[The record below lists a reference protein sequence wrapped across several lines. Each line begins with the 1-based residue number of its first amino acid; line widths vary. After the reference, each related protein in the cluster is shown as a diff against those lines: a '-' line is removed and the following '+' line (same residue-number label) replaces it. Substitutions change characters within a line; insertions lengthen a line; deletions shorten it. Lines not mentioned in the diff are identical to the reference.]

1 MSREGRIQERVPDLR
16 ADTRGGLV
24 NSFSNLLR
32 SLGVVRLA
40 ALGLVAVALLIFFA
54 FIGLRLGTEP
64 RALLF
69 SDVGVED
76 AAKMVA
82 ELDAAKVPYELRGDG
97 SMIYVPQT
105 DVLRLRMMLAEKG
118 LPAGGTVGYEIFDNA
133 DALGTTSF
141 LQNINHLRALE
152 GELARTIRAIDGI
165 KGARVH
171 LVLPERELF
180 SRERREPTASIVL
193 KVSRDALSTQQ
204 VKAIQYLV
212 ASAVDGLAPGRVSIV
227 DERGTL
233 LASGAGDDNQAIFAS
248 SIDERRT
255 GYEARLRTHLE
266 NIVQRV
272 VGVDKARV
280 EVTAQMDYNRITQTS
295 DMFDPNG
302 QVVRS
307 TQTVEDSSSSADG
320 AANDGVTVGNNLPN
334 ANLGG
339 TEAESGAREAA
350 NRTEETVNYEI
361 SRTTKTEVLEP
372 GRVKRLSVAVL
383 VDGSY
388 VEGEDGSVTYAPRSQ
403 QELEKIEALIKTA
416 MGFDE
421 ARGDQVEVV
430 NLQFAARPELDAGTA
445 ATDEAGGFMGFT
457 RADIMRL
464 AELAVLA
471 VLALVAIFFVA
482 RPLLAKTGGFAG
494 AAGRLALPGVSGGGA
509 FEGQSVLAGP
519 GDENALSGALPA
531 PDQLNDD
538 MLIDIAQVAGK
549 VKQSS
554 VRKIGELVS
563 SHPDESISIVRSWL
577 HETA

>member
-1 MSREGRIQERVPDLR
+1 M
-16 ADTRGGLV
+16 
-24 NSFSNLLR
+24 NNFSNLLK
-32 SLGVVRLA
+32 SLGLVRLA
-40 ALGLVAVALLIFFA
+40 ALGLVAVSLLVFFA
-54 FIGLRLGTEP
+54 FIALRFGSEP
-64 RALLF
+64 KALLF
-69 SDVGVED
+69 SDIGVED

-82 ELDAAKVPYELRGDG
+82 ELDTAKVDYELRGDG

-152 GELARTIRAIDGI
+152 GELARTISAIDGI
-165 KGARVH
+165 EGARVH

-193 KVSRDALSTQQ
+193 KVSRNVLSTQQ

-212 ASAVDGLAPGRVSIV
+212 SSAVDGLVPNRVSIV

-233 LASGAGDDNQAIFAS
+233 LASGGGDDNQAMFAS

-255 GYEARLRTHLE
+255 GYENRLRTHLE
-266 NIVQRV
+266 NIVQQV
-272 VGVDKARV
+272 VGSEKARV
-280 EVTAQMDYNRITQTS
+280 EVTAQMDYNRVTRTS
-295 DMFDPNG
+295 DLFDPNS

-307 TQTVEDSSSSADG
+307 TQTVEDSSTSTDG
-320 AANDGVTVGNNLPN
+320 ARNDGVTVGNNLPN

-339 TEAESGAREAA
+339 QDAESGSKQAS

-383 VDGSY
+383 VDGAY
-388 VEGEDGSVTYAPRSQ
+388 TKTDEGSTVYMPRSQ
-403 QELEKIEALIKTA
+403 QELDKIEALVKTA

-421 ARGDQVEVV
+421 ERGDQIEVV
-430 NLQFAARPELDAGTA
+430 NLQFAQTAELETGTGVVEEPA
-445 ATDEAGGFMGFT
+445 GFMGFT
-457 RADIMRL
+457 RADILRL

-482 RPLLAKTGGFAG
+482 RPLIARMGILSGSNP
-494 AAGRLALPGVSGGGA
+494 RLALPGAASAAVM
-509 FEGQSVLAGP
+509 EGQTALAGP
-519 GDENALSGALPA
+519 EGENASAGALPS
-531 PDQLNDD
+531 PEQLNED

-554 VRKIGELVS
+554 VRKIGELVTN
-563 SHPDESISIVRSWL
+563 HPDESISILRSWL

>member
-1 MSREGRIQERVPDLR
+1 M
-16 ADTRGGLV
+16 
-24 NSFSNLLR
+24 NNFSNLLK
-32 SLGVVRLA
+32 SMGMVRLA
-40 ALGLVAVALLIFFA
+40 ALGLVAVSLLVFFA
-54 FIGLRLGTEP
+54 FIALRFGSEP
-64 RALLF
+64 KSLLF

-97 SMIYVPQT
+97 SMIYVPQSE
-105 DVLRLRMMLAEKG
+105 VLRLRMMLAEKG

-165 KGARVH
+165 QGARVH

-193 KVSRDALSTQQ
+193 KVNRNALSSQQ

-248 SIDERRT
+248 SVDERRSN
-255 GYEARLRTHLE
+255 YENRLRTHLE
-266 NIVQRV
+266 NIIQRV
-272 VGVDKARV
+272 VGADKARV

-307 TQTVEDSSSSADG
+307 TQTVEDSSSSTDG
-320 AANDGVTVGNNLPN
+320 AQNDGVTVGNNLPN
-334 ANLGG
+334 ANLGS
-339 TEAESGAREAA
+339 AEGETGSKQAT

-383 VDGSY
+383 VDGAY
-388 VEGEDGSVTYAPRSQ
+388 AQGEDGTMVYAPRTQ
-403 QELEKIEALIKTA
+403 QELDKIEALVKSA

-421 ARGDQVEVV
+421 ARGDLVEVV
-430 NLQFAARPELDAGTA
+430 NLQFAPRPELGTDVA
-445 ATDEAGGFMGFT
+445 LEEETAGFMSFA

-464 AELAVLA
+464 VELAVLA

-482 RPLLAKTGGFAG
+482 RPLLAKNGILSGNG
-494 AAGRLALPGVSGGGA
+494 VPLSLPGTA
-509 FEGQSVLAGP
+509 APEGQAAISGPNGENQSAG
-519 GDENALSGALPA
+519 SLPA
-531 PDQLNDD
+531 PEQLSED

-563 SHPDESISIVRSWL
+563 NHPDESISILRSWL

>member
-1 MSREGRIQERVPDLR
+1 
-16 ADTRGGLV
+16 
-24 NSFSNLLR
+24 
-32 SLGVVRLA
+32 
-40 ALGLVAVALLIFFA
+40 LVAVALLAFFA
-54 FIGLRLGTEP
+54 FIGLRLGAEP
-64 RALLF
+64 KALLF

-76 AAKMVA
+76 ASRMIA
-82 ELDAAKVPYELRGDG
+82 ELDAAKVSYELRGDG
-97 SMIYVPQT
+97 SMIYVPQA

-193 KVSRDALSTQQ
+193 KVNRDALSTQQ

-212 ASAVDGLAPGRVSIV
+212 ASAVDGLAPTRVSIV

-233 LASGAGDDNQAIFAS
+233 LASGAGDDSQAIFAS

-266 NIVQRV
+266 NIVQRI

-295 DMFDPNG
+295 DTFDPNG

-339 TEAESGAREAA
+339 TEGEAGAREAA

-383 VDGSY
+383 VDGAY
-388 VEGEDGSVTYAPRSQ
+388 VQGADGSMVYTPRAQ
-403 QELEKIEALIKTA
+403 QELDKIEALIKTA

-421 ARGDQVEVV
+421 VRGDQVEVV
-430 NLQFAARPELDAGTA
+430 NLPFAARPELDAGTA
-445 ATDEAGGFMGFT
+445 ATDEAAGFMGFT

-471 VLALVAIFFVA
+471 VLALIAIFFVA
-482 RPLLAKTGGFAG
+482 RPLLARTGGFTG
-494 AAGRLALPGVSGGGA
+494 GAGRLALPGGSGGGMSG
-509 FEGQSVLAGP
+509 GQAALAGP
-519 GDENALSGALPA
+519 GDGDALAGALPA
-531 PDQLNDD
+531 PEQLSDD

>member
-1 MSREGRIQERVPDLR
+1 M
-16 ADTRGGLV
+16 
-24 NSFSNLLR
+24 NNFSNLLR

-40 ALGLVAVALLIFFA
+40 VLGLVAVGLLVFFA
-54 FIGLRLGTEP
+54 FIALRFSTEP
-64 RALLF
+64 KALLF

-105 DVLRLRMMLAEKG
+105 EVLRLRMMLAEKG
-118 LPAGGTVGYEIFDNA
+118 LPSGGTVGYEIFDNA

-165 KGARVH
+165 QGARVH

-193 KVSRDALSTQQ
+193 KVNRDALSAQQ

-233 LASGAGDDNQAIFAS
+233 LASGAGDDGQAIFAS
-248 SIDERRT
+248 SVDERRT
-255 GYEARLRTHLE
+255 GYESRLRTHLE
-266 NIVQRV
+266 NIIQRV
-272 VGVDKARV
+272 VGADKARV

-295 DMFDPNG
+295 DLFDPNG

-307 TQTVEDSSSSADG
+307 TQTVEDTSSSTDG
-320 AANDGVTVGNNLPN
+320 AKNDGVTVGNNLPN

-339 TEAESGAREAA
+339 TDAESGSKQAT

-388 VEGEDGSVTYAPRSQ
+388 TQGEDGATVYTPRSQ
-403 QELEKIEALIKTA
+403 PELDKIEALVKSA

-421 ARGDQVEVV
+421 ARGDQLEVV
-430 NLQFAARPELDAGTA
+430 NLQFAPRPELDAGTA
-445 ATDEAGGFMGFT
+445 ASEEPAGFMGFT

-464 AELAVLA
+464 VELGVLA
-471 VLALVAIFFVA
+471 VLALVAMFFVA
-482 RPLLAKTGGFAG
+482 RPLLAKTGVLSG
-494 AAGRLALPGVSGGGA
+494 ATGRLALPGIAGA
-509 FEGQSVLAGP
+509 AGAEGQMALAGP
-519 GDENALSGALPA
+519 EGADASAGALPS
-531 PDQLNDD
+531 PEQLNED

-563 SHPDESISIVRSWL
+563 NHPDESISILRSWL

>member
-1 MSREGRIQERVPDLR
+1 
-16 ADTRGGLV
+16 V
-24 NSFSNLLR
+24 NSFTNLLR
-32 SLGVVRLA
+32 SLGMVRLV
-40 ALGLVAVALLIFFA
+40 ALGLVAISLLVFFGFIALRFSA
-54 FIGLRLGTEP
+54 EP
-64 RALLF
+64 KALLF
-69 SDVGVED
+69 SDIGVDD

-82 ELDAAKVPYELRGDG
+82 ELDTAKVDYELRGDG

-105 DVLRLRMMLAEKG
+105 DVLRLRMLLAEKG

-165 KGARVH
+165 QGARVH

-193 KVSRDALSTQQ
+193 KVSRNALSAQQ

-212 ASAVDGLAPGRVSIV
+212 SSAVDGLTPGRVSIV

-233 LASGAGDDNQAIFAS
+233 LATGTGDDDQGIFAS
-248 SIDERRT
+248 TVDERRSA
-255 GYEARLRTHLE
+255 YENRLRTHLE
-266 NIVQRV
+266 NIIQRV
-272 VGVDKARV
+272 VGAGKARV
-280 EVTAQMDYNRITQTS
+280 EVTAQMDYNRVTQTS
-295 DMFDPNG
+295 DVFDPNS

-307 TQTVEDSSSSADG
+307 TQTVEDSSSSTDG
-320 AANDGVTVGNNLPN
+320 VQNDGVTVGNNLPN

-339 TEAESGAREAA
+339 AETESGSRQAT
-350 NRTEETVNYEI
+350 NRIEETVNYEI

-388 VEGEDGSVTYAPRSQ
+388 IQGEDGTPVYTPRSQ
-403 QELEKIEALIKTA
+403 QELDKIQALVKSA
-416 MGFDE
+416 MGFE
-421 ARGDQVEVV
+421 ESRGDQLEIV
-430 NLQFAARPELDAGTA
+430 NLQFAPSPELGTISDASEEQT
-445 ATDEAGGFMGFT
+445 GFLGFA

-464 AELAVLA
+464 VELAVLA
-471 VLALVAIFFVA
+471 VLGLVAIFFVA
-482 RPLLAKTGGFAG
+482 RPLLSKVGVLPNSAS
-494 AAGRLALPGVSGGGA
+494 RLALPGTATAAGVGA
-509 FEGQSVLAGP
+509 GASADGQIAIAGP
-519 GDENALSGALPA
+519 DDENAGALPS
-531 PDQLNDD
+531 PDQLSED

-554 VRKIGELVS
+554 VRKIGELVTN
-563 SHPDESISIVRSWL
+563 HPDESLSILRSWL

>member
-1 MSREGRIQERVPDLR
+1 
-16 ADTRGGLV
+16 
-24 NSFSNLLR
+24 
-32 SLGVVRLA
+32 
-40 ALGLVAVALLIFFA
+40 LVAVALLAFFA
-54 FIGLRLGTEP
+54 FIGLRLGAEP
-64 RALLF
+64 KALLF

-76 AAKMVA
+76 ASRMIA
-82 ELDAAKVPYELRGDG
+82 ELDAAKVSYELRGDG
-97 SMIYVPQT
+97 SMIYVPQA

-193 KVSRDALSTQQ
+193 KVNRDALSTQQ

-212 ASAVDGLAPGRVSIV
+212 ASAVDGLAPTRVSIV

-233 LASGAGDDNQAIFAS
+233 LASGAGDDSQAIFAS

-266 NIVQRV
+266 NIVQRI

-295 DMFDPNG
+295 DTFDPNG

-339 TEAESGAREAA
+339 TEGEAGAREAA

-383 VDGSY
+383 VDGAY
-388 VEGEDGSVTYAPRSQ
+388 VQGADGSMVYTPRAQ
-403 QELEKIEALIKTA
+403 QELDKIEALIKTA

-421 ARGDQVEVV
+421 VRGDQVEVV
-430 NLQFAARPELDAGTA
+430 NLPFAARPELDAGTA
-445 ATDEAGGFMGFT
+445 ATDEAAGFMGFT

-471 VLALVAIFFVA
+471 VLALIAIFFVA
-482 RPLLAKTGGFAG
+482 RPLLARTGGFTG
-494 AAGRLALPGVSGGGA
+494 GAGRLALPGGSGGGMSG
-509 FEGQSVLAGP
+509 GQAALA
-519 GDENALSGALPA
+519 
-531 PDQLNDD
+531 D

>member
-1 MSREGRIQERVPDLR
+1 M
-16 ADTRGGLV
+16 
-24 NSFSNLLR
+24 
-32 SLGVVRLA
+32 VRLA
-40 ALGLVAVALLIFFA
+40 ALGLVAVSLLVFFA
-54 FIGLRLGTEP
+54 FIALRFGSEP
-64 RALLF
+64 KSLLF

-97 SMIYVPQT
+97 SMIYVPQSE
-105 DVLRLRMMLAEKG
+105 VLRLRMMLAEKG

-165 KGARVH
+165 QGARVH

-193 KVSRDALSTQQ
+193 KVNRNALSSQQ

-248 SIDERRT
+248 SVDERRSN
-255 GYEARLRTHLE
+255 YENRLRTHLE
-266 NIVQRV
+266 NIIQRV
-272 VGVDKARV
+272 VGADKARV

-307 TQTVEDSSSSADG
+307 TQTVEDSSSSTDG
-320 AANDGVTVGNNLPN
+320 AQNDGVTVGNNLPN

-339 TEAESGAREAA
+339 AEGETGSKQAT

-383 VDGSY
+383 VDGAY
-388 VEGEDGSVTYAPRSQ
+388 AQGEDGTMVYAPRTQ
-403 QELEKIEALIKTA
+403 QELDKIEALVKSA

-421 ARGDQVEVV
+421 ARGDLVEVV
-430 NLQFAARPELDAGTA
+430 NLQFAPRPELGTDVA
-445 ATDEAGGFMGFT
+445 LEEETAGFMSFA

-464 AELAVLA
+464 VELAVLA

-482 RPLLAKTGGFAG
+482 RPLLAKNGILSGNG
-494 AAGRLALPGVSGGGA
+494 VPLSLPGTA
-509 FEGQSVLAGP
+509 APEGQAAISGPNGENQSAG
-519 GDENALSGALPA
+519 SLPA
-531 PDQLNDD
+531 PEQLSED

-563 SHPDESISIVRSWL
+563 NHPDESISILRSWL